1 MAKPQPKRSRQLVI
15 GGDPE
20 QLYPQ
25 IPAEADFKKAGC
37 DYVEGSDLEKIGE
50 ALIEHQ
56 GGFGHLRDRKI
67 VYLWKKK
74 GGTRAGKAIL
84 GKCQRPTGL
93 LAKFCDADWI
103 VWLAADHHGVFR
115 STRFQVE
122 ATVFH
127 ELCHT
132 DVDEQKDEPL
142 LIGHDYEG
150 FCREVELYGAWKGD
164 LEKAARAFQQLT
176 LI

>member
-1 MAKPQPKRSRQLVI
+1 MAKPQPKRSRQLVT

-74 GGTRAGKAIL
+74 GGRNARR
-84 GKCQRPTGL
+84 QSYSRQVP
-93 LAKFCDADWI
+93 
-103 VWLAADHHGVFR
+103 AAHG
-115 STRFQVE
+115 
-122 ATVFH
+122 
-127 ELCHT
+127 
-132 DVDEQKDEPL
+132 
-142 LIGHDYEG
+142 
-150 FCREVELYGAWKGD
+150 
-164 LEKAARAFQQLT
+164 AAREILRRRLDRVAGGGSSRCVPIDPFSG
-176 LI
+176 